1 MEAHP
6 NTVYPYLPVHNLQTH
21 PWYLPFQP
29 VGRHR
34 SEQMQLLT
42 HMDYRRRAC
51 HIIIPL
57 RRIQQRYLFHPQF

>member
-6 NTVYPYLPVHNLQTH
+6 NTVYRYLPEHNHQTH
-21 PWYLPFQP
+21 PWCLPFQP

-34 SEQMQLLT
+34 SEQMLLLA

-51 HIIIPL
+51 HTIIP
-57 RRIQQRYLFHPQF
+57 RHRIQQRYLFHHQF